1 MMPTRNLSKPG
12 CIECTLKIVGDK
24 WTPLILRDLTAGS
37 ACFVTLEKSLV
48 GISPRTLSQ
57 RLSKLKAE
65 NIVEK
70 QLYNEHPR
78 RYHYALTH
86 KGKELQAV
94 LEQMAT
100 WGARY
105 S

>member
-1 MMPTRNLSKPG
+1 MSVKNLSKPG
-12 CIECTLKIVGDK
+12 CIECALAIVGDK
-24 WTPLILRDLTAGS
+24 WTPLILRDLTSRGASFGE
-37 ACFVTLEKSLV
+37 LEKSLV

-57 RLSKLKAE
+57 RLNKLESEQIISKH
-65 NIVEK
+65 
-70 QLYNEHPR
+70 LYNEHPP
-78 RYHYALTH
+78 RYRYELTR

-94 LEQMAT
+94 LVQMAD